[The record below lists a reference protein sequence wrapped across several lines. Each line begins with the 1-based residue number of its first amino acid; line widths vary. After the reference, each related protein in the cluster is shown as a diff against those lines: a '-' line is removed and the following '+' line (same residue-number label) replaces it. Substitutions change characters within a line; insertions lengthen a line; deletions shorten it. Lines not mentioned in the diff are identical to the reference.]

1 MTEKPVVWVGNS
13 LSDLRR
19 FPDNARRRAGFELQA
34 VQLGANPSDSKPMP
48 SVGAGVAEIRIR
60 TGTEHRIFFVAKF
73 EEAIYVLHAF
83 EKKTQKT
90 AKRDIELGRARMA
103 EVLASRNAGTRR
115 KRS

>member
-1 MTEKPVVWVGNS
+1 
-13 LSDLRR
+13 
-19 FPDNARRRAGFELQA
+19 
-34 VQLGANPSDSKPMP
+34 MP

-83 EKKTQKT
+83 EKNTQKT

-115 KRS
+115 KKS